1 MMNFGTVSVRAN
13 KEANAGGP
21 WIQPRIVQVLF
32 QPTYLGQLEGLPTK
46 ENLTK
51 RFTRRAEN
59 LWGKRE
65 SLQLFLG
72 SGKQLG
78 EGHTRFSS
86 TTVLVELQG
95 PVLDPTD
102 GYDTE
107 STAWLVMLGGDE
119 ILGSGINRAVQR
131 LLDGYEIVWSDV
143 AINTAP

>member
-21 WIQPRIVQVLF
+21 WVQPHIVQVLF

-86 TTVLVELQG
+86 TTVLATRHR
-95 PVLDPTD
+95 D
-102 GYDTE
+102 
-107 STAWLVMLGGDE
+107 A
-119 ILGSGINRAVQR
+119 GS
-131 LLDGYEIVWSDV
+131 
-143 AINTAP
+143 